1 MEENITQEETQLPP
15 VDFISFIT
23 DLITTAHLY
32 LQGFKDPET
41 DKVIINLGLAKR
53 MIDTLEMLEEKTK
66 GNLSAPESN
75 YLANSL
81 YDLRMGYVRAVNSQ
95 KDSPDENTATEEEKP
110 EQEISNEN
118 NISTDTEETSE
129 EE

>member
-81 YDLRMGYVRAVNSQ
+81 YDLRMGYVRAANSQ